1 MQSEISQ
8 NFKAV
13 IKTTI
18 FVCATVF
25 SLSACE
31 KQGSGSAAQ
40 PAAAAAQV
48 PVAVPATQQELLA
61 SREPSANAAPLGLEI
76 GFANL
81 AGVKHKLGGMTN
93 LESIGT
99 NEYSEGPML
108 RSSGEGLGVDG
119 LSQLLLIFDK
129 DNVLVGVV
137 MTLPKAPKDVLQ
149 KLSEKYQVVD
159 NRIDAFMNN
168 FNITK
173 KGLFTVE
180 SILGPYEN
188 LLKSADTHTFDSCVE
203 LAMHFVEDPSCRA
216 CGEHLLYIG
225 IKK

>member
-1 MQSEISQ
+1 MMQSEISQ

-48 PVAVPATQQELLA
+48 AVAVPATQQELLA

-93 LESIGT
+93 LESVGT

-168 FNITK
+168 GYARLG
-173 KGLFTVE
+173 KGESLIEIDAPHLSFTMEVRY
-180 SILGPYEN
+180 LTQKLMADYQQ
-188 LLKSADTHTFDSCVE
+188 KSAAANAKQRQEQVNK
-203 LAMHFVEDPSCRA
+203 L
-216 CGEHLLYIG
+216 
-225 IKK
+225 